1 MFLVICIA
9 VIGRKGSFCVTE
21 TVIVCTYIMEGIRKN
36 IVKRQVKWVLF
47 SILKKKPSIQP
58 IINLL

>member
-9 VIGRKGSFCVTE
+9 VIERKGSFGVTE

-36 IVKRQVKWVLF
+36 CKETGLNGFSFLF
-47 SILKKKPSIQP
+47 
-58 IINLL
+58 

>member
-9 VIGRKGSFCVTE
+9 VIERKGSFGVTE

-36 IVKRQVKWVLF
+36 IVKRQA
-47 SILKKKPSIQP
+47 
-58 IINLL
+58 

>member
-1 MFLVICIA
+1 MNYNVELWDIFIMFLVICIA

-36 IVKRQVKWVLF
+36 IVKRQA
-47 SILKKKPSIQP
+47 
-58 IINLL
+58 

>member
-9 VIGRKGSFCVTE
+9 VTERKGSFGVTE

-36 IVKRQVKWVLF
+36 CEEADLNGFSFLF
-47 SILKKKPSIQP
+47 
-58 IINLL
+58 